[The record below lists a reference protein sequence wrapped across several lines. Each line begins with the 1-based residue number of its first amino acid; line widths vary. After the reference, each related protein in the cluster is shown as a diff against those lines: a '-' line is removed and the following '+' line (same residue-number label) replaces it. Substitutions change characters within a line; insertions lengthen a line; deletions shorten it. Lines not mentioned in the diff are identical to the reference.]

1 VGRVDSWP
9 AVALAALVALGCG
22 CAGYR
27 LGPSNDLAAGAES
40 IFVEPFRNE
49 TLQPRLEDEVT
60 REVRKGLVREGTFRL
75 GNRRDCDLVLRGTIT
90 GYSRQG
96 LSYDPTDAQTPTD
109 YSVTILARVTVS
121 RRESGE
127 VLWERAVSG
136 SSQVRAQGDLQS
148 AERQAMPL
156 VAANL
161 ARQVVDM
168 ATDGDW

>member
-1 VGRVDSWP
+1 
-9 AVALAALVALGCG
+9 
-22 CAGYR
+22 
-27 LGPSNDLAAGAES
+27 
-40 IFVEPFRNE
+40 
-49 TLQPRLEDEVT
+49 
-60 REVRKGLVREGTFRL
+60 
-75 GNRRDCDLVLRGTIT
+75 
-90 GYSRQG
+90 
-96 LSYDPTDAQTPTD
+96 
-109 YSVTILARVTVS
+109 
-121 RRESGE
+121 